1 MARTD
6 ALTAFPSAGAVPV
19 DGFQPHRQGDHHAAK
34 SDSSRAEESRI
45 VGRIET
51 FTLFHD
57 IVIVPADPSDAEN
70 APDYRVHDHDP
81 GVRDIGPE
89 IGAGWKR
96 TGEKAGEYIALVIDD
111 PAWRSRSAPTYSVT
125 TMPAAPGRCTGRVNA
140 IAARRSE

>member
-6 ALTAFPSAGAVPV
+6 ALTAFPSAGAVLA
-19 DGFQPHRQGDHHAAK
+19 DGFPNLTAK
-34 SDSSRAEESRI
+34 ETIMPQIGQFTREESRI

-57 IVIVPADPSDAEN
+57 LVIVPADPSDAEN
-70 APDYRVHDHDP
+70 APDYRIHDHDP

-111 PAWRSRSAPTYSVT
+111 PGLAQPIRANLFRDDDAGNTWSLHWSRQRDR
-125 TMPAAPGRCTGRVNA
+125 G
-140 IAARRSE
+140 EKD

>member
-6 ALTAFPSAGAVPV
+6 ALTAFPSAGAVLA
-19 DGFQPHRQGDHHAAK
+19 DGFPNLTAK
-34 SDSSRAEESRI
+34 ETIMPQIGQFTREESRI

-70 APDYRVHDHDP
+70 APDYRIHDHDP

-111 PAWRSRSAPTYSVT
+111 PGLAQPIRANLFQSADDKSAWGLYWNRPTK
-125 TMPAAPGRCTGRVNA
+125 
-140 IAARRSE
+140 RSERD